1 MRKSLWLIL
10 VVGVLVCSGASIKKS
25 KLPAQ
30 GQETK
35 LEAFEEQTGTVLITG
50 RSDIGKV
57 SAKGSVSVVC
67 IEIID
72 VSTGKRQRGI
82 VFKVTESGRY
92 ESSDNSFVDYD
103 EIESLLNGIDYV
115 SKVTNKST
123 KLSRFEATY
132 TTKGD
137 LSVVT
142 FGRVAGNLEAAVSSG
157 SIGATS
163 AFMSKA
169 KLSEL
174 SSIIAKAK
182 EKLDEIK

>member
-35 LEAFEEQTGTVLITG
+35 LEAFEEQTGTVIIRG

-57 SAKGSVSVVC
+57 SAMGSVSVVC

-72 VSTGKRQRGI
+72 VSTGQRQMGI
-82 VFKVTESGRY
+82 VFEVTEGGRY

-115 SKVTNKST
+115 SKVTPKST

-132 TTKGD
+132 KTKGD
-137 LSVVT
+137 FSVVT
-142 FGRVAGNLEAAVSSG
+142 FNKISAKFEAAVSSG
-157 SIGATS
+157 YAGSTS
-163 AFMSKA
+163 AYMSKA

-174 SSIIAKAK
+174 RSIIAKAK

>member
-1 MRKSLWLIL
+1 MRKSLCIIL
-10 VVGVLVCSGASIKKS
+10 VAGVLVCSGASIKKS

-30 GQETK
+30 GTETK
-35 LEAFEEQTGTVLITG
+35 LEAFENQTGTVIIRG

-57 SAKGSVSVVC
+57 SARGSVSVVC

-72 VSTGKRQRGI
+72 VSTGQRQMGI
-82 VFKVTESGRY
+82 VFEVTEGGRY

-115 SKVTNKST
+115 SKVTPKST

-132 TTKGD
+132 KTKGD
-137 LSVVT
+137 FSVVT
-142 FGRVAGNLEAAVSSG
+142 FNKISANFEAAVSSG
-157 SIGATS
+157 YAGSTS
-163 AFMSKA
+163 AYMTKA

-174 SSIIAKAK
+174 RSIIAKAK